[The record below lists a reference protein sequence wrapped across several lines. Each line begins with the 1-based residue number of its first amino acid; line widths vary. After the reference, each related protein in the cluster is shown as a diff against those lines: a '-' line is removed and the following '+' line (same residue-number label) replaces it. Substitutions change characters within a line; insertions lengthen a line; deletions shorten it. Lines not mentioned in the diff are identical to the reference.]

1 MLTLRFLARVKALV
15 RAISSACW
23 EVAEVKLQL
32 SGSHDCDKVPLDDG
46 ISFRKGWGFLRAAI
60 SEPVWGV
67 WV

>member
-1 MLTLRFLARVKALV
+1 MLQAYLESVWMLSLRFLARVKALV

-46 ISFRKGWGFLRAAI
+46 KGGDF
-60 SEPVWGV
+60 
-67 WV
+67 